1 MYDIIVQVRNQRIKC
16 VDQTIVSDSR
26 NHQYVKFEFDSD
38 WDGLIK
44 TAVFRNGEN
53 VFNVLIDDTC
63 RCLIPEGALKSG
75 VLEISVF
82 GGDRITATAACFN
95 VVKSGYVSAD
105 APPAPEPDV
114 YASLVELAANAV
126 NVANEVRADADS
138 GKFNGAAG
146 PQGPQGETGPAGKDG
161 SSDWNTLENR
171 PFYEKERVYKLDG
184 NLSGRDVIEYNG
196 TFYKVSDDLPTPD
209 ELNAGVVYD
218 SDGNKQYDMSH
229 QDAQGNETIYIE
241 AMAGFLIVVYDKY
254 FNPDGLSNHEAPSTG
269 VYINANYNY
278 ELRLSNLI
286 KTIDKKFL
294 PDGIGGD
301 ADWNTLKNKPFYEDN
316 VFDLT
321 WDGTTTIRDVTVN
334 SGMYHLVSETVPNI
348 NSLANSEIYLTSG
361 SETKKVDAEV
371 SSLTNGFVMIGDYV
385 IICYEP
391 NYAGAAIQLPEIGVY
406 LLNYEAYGYISH
418 FRCSDLVT
426 IPEKYIK
433 TPTLRVQ
440 VNNNTASVSS
450 YDIYLAYEAGMLV
463 VANDQTYGDFA
474 FFDYSGSMEQ
484 GYTCKFTKICLY
496 DGAPAFAKLEISKDS
511 VTLNFTKLALDST
524 T

>member
-126 NVANEVRADADS
+126 NVANEVRADADA

-171 PFYEKERVYKLDG
+171 PFYE
-184 NLSGRDVIEYNG
+184 
-196 TFYKVSDDLPTPD
+196 
-209 ELNAGVVYD
+209 
-218 SDGNKQYDMSH
+218 
-229 QDAQGNETIYIE
+229 
-241 AMAGFLIVVYDKY
+241 
-254 FNPDGLSNHEAPSTG
+254 
-269 VYINANYNY
+269 
-278 ELRLSNLI
+278 
-286 KTIDKKFL
+286 
-294 PDGIGGD
+294 
-301 ADWNTLKNKPFYEDN
+301 DN

-334 SGMYHLVSETVPNI
+334 SGMYHLVSESVPNI

-371 SSLTNGFVMIGDYV
+371 SSLTTGFVMIGDYV

-391 NYAGAAIQLPEIGVY
+391 NYTGAAIQLPEIGVY

-440 VNNNTASVSS
+440 VNDNTASVSS
-450 YDIYLAYEAGMLV
+450 YDIFLAYEAGMLV

-474 FFDYSGSMEQ
+474 YFSSSGSMEK
-484 GYTCKFTKICLY
+484 GYTCKFTKVCLY
-496 DGAPAFAKLEISKDS
+496 DGAPAFAKLEISKDA
-511 VTLNFTKLALDST
+511 VTLNLTKLALDST

>member
-26 NHQYVKFEFDSD
+26 NYQYVKFEFDSD

-171 PFYEKERVYKLDG
+171 PFYE
-184 NLSGRDVIEYNG
+184 
-196 TFYKVSDDLPTPD
+196 
-209 ELNAGVVYD
+209 
-218 SDGNKQYDMSH
+218 
-229 QDAQGNETIYIE
+229 
-241 AMAGFLIVVYDKY
+241 
-254 FNPDGLSNHEAPSTG
+254 
-269 VYINANYNY
+269 
-278 ELRLSNLI
+278 
-286 KTIDKKFL
+286 
-294 PDGIGGD
+294 
-301 ADWNTLKNKPFYEDN
+301 DN

-334 SGMYHLVSETVPNI
+334 SGMYHLVSESVPNI

-361 SETKKVDAEV
+361 SETKKVDSKV
-371 SSLTNGFVMIGDYV
+371 SSLTTGFVMIGDYV

-391 NYAGAAIQLPEIGVY
+391 NYTGAAIQLPEIGVY

-440 VNNNTASVSS
+440 VNDNTASVSS
-450 YDIYLAYEAGMLV
+450 YDIFLAYEAGMLV

-474 FFDYSGSMEQ
+474 YFSSSGSMEQ

-496 DGAPAFAKLEISKDS
+496 DGAPAFAKLEISNDA